1 MGNLDIFTLSE
12 PLDKWKNIHNSNLL
26 DLMYEQP
33 EQWATPFQSYAMLTM
48 LQNIYS
54 TRYIFMEAHRKEKNI
69 NEINWQ
75 ILKNWFEFIT
85 LNFKIKTN
93 AIIYNRTTPETA
105 FERLQKRNRPEEKKY
120 QNRVY

>member
-1 MGNLDIFTLSE
+1 MENLDIFTLSE

-69 NEINWQ
+69 NEINW
-75 ILKNWFEFIT
+75 
-85 LNFKIKTN
+85 
-93 AIIYNRTTPETA
+93 
-105 FERLQKRNRPEEKKY
+105 
-120 QNRVY
+120 